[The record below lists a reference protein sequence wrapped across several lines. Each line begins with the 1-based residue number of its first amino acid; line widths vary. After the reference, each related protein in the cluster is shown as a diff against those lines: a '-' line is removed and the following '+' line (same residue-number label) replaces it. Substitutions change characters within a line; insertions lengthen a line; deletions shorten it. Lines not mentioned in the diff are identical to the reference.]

1 MDPWPFPPERSDG
14 YIQRLWASFNVD
26 QKRSYLNEKEAAASA
41 NMVGESTGNA
51 DEPQPKRH
59 CEGENAGRMCGGRNR
74 GGIGRGATPGQTKVR
89 ARQDHRL
96 SGGPESTPAR
106 PPLEHSQ
113 TNIPIDP
120 RLTRADERHGVT
132 SVSAGSRYSTPFRTC
147 SVPAQPTS
155 SRSISRSSSP
165 DLDLASVTSQA
176 RQGRVHLP
184 SEPCKDSGP
193 TPSSD
198 DSQIE
203 QGVGPDGILLD
214 KISQLIN
221 VGLKTGI
228 RELGENL
235 HKELGVDGKAP
246 GNPDDPRSAYVSSVR
261 NELLSRRGRTRIPVR
276 PTKRKRTS
284 STDDGGDDGNS
295 DEELNQDVRRV
306 FIPMHVATSTRAKL
320 TEQELT
326 IRCDLQNVLRSQMH
340 KCLGVKVTDRLPGP
354 LAEGD
359 EPRVIDA
366 ETGETALDVAFAEKV
381 NHATNSLFL
390 RRVVELVHANSK
402 DELTCPVS
410 LLDADM
416 QVSHSVLL
424 ELAKTSFV
432 GLQSTYKTQVDD
444 KAASRRL
451 KNEQQNHWRERRGQK
466 KDWHLQAVNT
476 FTDKYGVDP
485 TLLLVQDY
493 MSNEVSGPDID
504 SDGEIPTEDKDI
516 WKRRVMN
523 YGGLEGK
530 LEDHRVLEIVRPEWR
545 DEATSEIYHEL
556 SKFRMTSLSAKSR
569 QQILF
574 HRVQTNRSTDKP
586 TMMAP
591 YNFMIDEHWFKTKRV
606 WKYKRETEDW
616 GHYGD
621 DHTPPGFPMPDGLTL
636 LQMDEE
642 NDAQGLP

>member
-1 MDPWPFPPERSDG
+1 MPVGLVQCRPE
-14 YIQRLWASFNVD
+14 A
-26 QKRSYLNEKEAAASA
+26 LNEKEAAASA

-51 DEPQPKRH
+51 DEPQPKQHR
-59 CEGENAGRMCGGRNR
+59 EGENAGRMRGGRNR
-74 GGIGRGATPGQTKVR
+74 AVIGCGATPGQMKALKASQLDRLLNTVR
-89 ARQDHRL
+89 
-96 SGGPESTPAR
+96 
-106 PPLEHSQ
+106 
-113 TNIPIDP
+113 PIFPDP

-132 SVSAGSRYSTPFRTC
+132 SVSAGSRYSTPFHTR

-155 SRSISRSSSP
+155 SRSISCSSSP

-193 TPSSD
+193 TPSSN

-221 VGLKTGI
+221 VGFKTGI

-235 HKELGVDGKAP
+235 RKELGVDGKAP
-246 GNPDDPRSAYVSSVR
+246 GNPDDPRSASVSSVR
-261 NELLSRRGRTRIPVR
+261 NELLSRRGRTRILVR
-276 PTKRKRTS
+276 PMKCKRTS

-295 DEELNQDVRRV
+295 DEELNQDVHRV

-326 IRCDLQNVLRSQMH
+326 IRHDLQNVLRSQMR

-366 ETGETALDVAFAEKV
+366 ETGETALDVAFAEKQM
-381 NHATNSLFL
+381 
-390 RRVVELVHANSK
+390 
-402 DELTCPVS
+402 S

-416 QVSHSVLL
+416 QVSRSVLL

-451 KNEQQNHWRERRGQK
+451 KNEQRNRWRERRGQK
-466 KDWHLQAVNT
+466 KDWRLQAVNT

-485 TLLLVQDY
+485 TPLLVQDY
-493 MSNEVSGPDID
+493 MSDEASGPDIN

-516 WKRRVMN
+516 WKRRIMN

-530 LEDHRVLEIVRPEWR
+530 LEDHRVLEIVRPKWR

-556 SKFRMTSLSAKSR
+556 SKIHMTSLSAKSR

-574 HRVQTNRSTDKP
+574 HRVQTNRSMDKP

-591 YNFMIDEHWFKTKRV
+591 YNFMIDEHWFKTKRA

-621 DHTPPGFPMPDGLTL
+621 DHTPPGFSMPDGLRL

>member
-59 CEGENAGRMCGGRNR
+59 REGENAGRMRGGRNR

-120 RLTRADERHGVT
+120 RLTRADEHHGVT
-132 SVSAGSRYSTPFRTC
+132 SVSAGSRYSTPFRTR

-203 QGVGPDGILLD
+203 QG
-214 KISQLIN
+214 
-221 VGLKTGI
+221 
-228 RELGENL
+228 
-235 HKELGVDGKAP
+235 
-246 GNPDDPRSAYVSSVR
+246 
-261 NELLSRRGRTRIPVR
+261 
-276 PTKRKRTS
+276 
-284 STDDGGDDGNS
+284 
-295 DEELNQDVRRV
+295 
-306 FIPMHVATSTRAKL
+306 
-320 TEQELT
+320 
-326 IRCDLQNVLRSQMH
+326 
-340 KCLGVKVTDRLPGP
+340 
-354 LAEGD
+354 
-359 EPRVIDA
+359 
-366 ETGETALDVAFAEKV
+366 
-381 NHATNSLFL
+381 
-390 RRVVELVHANSK
+390 
-402 DELTCPVS
+402 
-410 LLDADM
+410 
-416 QVSHSVLL
+416 
-424 ELAKTSFV
+424 
-432 GLQSTYKTQVDD
+432 STYKTQVDD

-451 KNEQQNHWRERRGQK
+451 KNEQRNRWRERRGQK
-466 KDWHLQAVNT
+466 KDWRLQAVNT

-485 TLLLVQDY
+485 TPLLVQDY
-493 MSNEVSGPDID
+493 MSDEASD
-504 SDGEIPTEDKDI
+504 SPEDKDI

-556 SKFRMTSLSAKSR
+556 SKIRMTSLSAKSR

-574 HRVQTNRSTDKP
+574 HR
-586 TMMAP
+586 
-591 YNFMIDEHWFKTKRV
+591 YWFKTKRV

-621 DHTPPGFPMPDGLTL
+621 DHTPPGFPMPDGLRL

-642 NDAQGLP
+642 NDAQGFP